1 MSEILRR
8 EVVYLITAIVVIV
21 MIAEYFF
28 GPPTGAIPQIASAG
42 DVLRTWAVII
52 YTMALALGAVNLM
65 RLHGNRIRRRDP
77 GRWFFSAVLVSSFA
91 FMTLLG
97 LLNINNPTTNDIYR
111 WLFTY
116 PYTSLGQ
123 TLYAITGF
131 YIASAAYRAFRARN
145 IDAALLLIAGIFVLL
160 KNAPIGEV
168 IWSQLPVIGGWFN
181 DIGQVPA
188 MRTFLIT
195 AAFGLLA
202 YGFRTLLGRERGFY
216 GEVGKA

>member
-8 EVVYLITAIVVIV
+8 EGVYLITAIVVIV
-21 MIAEYFF
+21 MIANYFF
-28 GPPTGAIPQIASAG
+28 GTAG
-42 DVLRTWAVII
+42 SPLAYAADVFRTWAVVIS
-52 YTMALALGAVNLM
+52 TMALALGAVNLM
-65 RLHGNRIRRRDP
+65 RTHGNIARRKEP
-77 GRWFFSAVLVSSFA
+77 GRWIYSIWLIFIFA
-91 FMTLLG
+91 LLTLLG
-97 LLNINNPTTNDIYR
+97 ITNINDPFSNPLYK
-111 WLFTY
+111 WLFDY

-145 IDAALLLIAGIFVLL
+145 VDAALLLIAGILVLL

-168 IWSQLPVIGGWFN
+168 IWSGFPVLGGWFN

-195 AAFGLLA
+195 AAFGLMA
-202 YGFRTLLGRERGFY
+202 YGFRTLLGKERGFY
-216 GEVGKA
+216 GEVAG